1 MGKPKK
7 ESKVSRS
14 AHSNGDPG
22 MESRKLG
29 VVDFGRKQIIQFRDE
44 IKIHMENISAL
55 RTKTDEKLEQ
65 LVFLELLNIYECTVW
80 LLSN

>member
-14 AHSNGDPG
+14 AHSTDDPG
-22 MESRKLG
+22 MKMGKLG
-29 VVDFGRKQIIQFRDE
+29 VVEFGRKQIIQFRDE
-44 IKIHMENISAL
+44 VKIHMENISAL

-65 LVFLELLNIYECTVW
+65 LVF
-80 LLSN
+80 SN